1 VRSALAVG
9 ADAVLTTA
17 TDAVRI
23 AAAPVGLPFRV
34 MESAARIDD
43 ETWLRGRLV
52 QLGRERLP
60 GAA

>member
-1 VRSALAVG
+1 L
-9 ADAVLTTA
+9 LTTA

-23 AAAPVGLPFRV
+23 AAAPVGVPFRFL
-34 MESAARIDD
+34 ESAARIGDV
-43 ETWLRGRLV
+43 TWLREGLV